1 MDKDEVGVKIM
12 ALRDHK
18 SDIQKKKLY
27 IITED
32 N

>member
-1 MDKDEVGVKIM
+1 MYTDEVGVKIM
-12 ALRDHK
+12 TLRDHK

-27 IITED
+27 DVTED